1 MSLTTRNYGT
11 PTAPRGSAQTPA
23 HWAWCRPT
31 TESGCEHWTWC
42 PIVLSQR
49 RKGSPNAH
57 LAALVSVEP
66 EFRPIAEF
74 LSGLRSR
81 SKTDQDADGT
91 TRGLPYG
98 SHPATCPVRAW
109 RRWLVLSGIDTGPA
123 FRSVDRHGNLGTKRL
138 SDRTV
143 AHIVKRRAL
152 AVGLDGAFTG
162 HSLRTGFATEGYA
175 QGTPELAI
183 MRHGRWRSAA
193 VMRGYVEGGS
203 IWNDNAAARL
213 GL

>member
-42 PIVLSQR
+42 PTVLSQR

-57 LAALVSVEP
+57 LAALVSVDP
-66 EFRPIAEF
+66 EFRPIAES

-91 TRGLPYG
+91 PEVSPTAATRPPARSGRGALAGAVGHRHRPGVPLRRSSRQPRNEAPERPGRRSHGQAPRARSRSRRRVHRSLAASRLRHRGLRPRN
-98 SHPATCPVRAW
+98 TR
-109 RRWLVLSGIDTGPA
+109 
-123 FRSVDRHGNLGTKRL
+123 
-138 SDRTV
+138 
-143 AHIVKRRAL
+143 
-152 AVGLDGAFTG
+152 
-162 HSLRTGFATEGYA
+162 
-175 QGTPELAI
+175 LAI

-193 VMRGYVEGGS
+193 VIPATSGGS
-203 IWNDNAAARL
+203 I
-213 GL
+213 

>member
-91 TRGLPYG
+91 TRGLPPTAATRPPAQSG
-98 SHPATCPVRAW
+98 RGALAGAVGHRHRPGVPLTIVTATSERSARATGPSLTWSSAARSQSVSTAREHPA
-109 RRWLVLSGIDTGPA
+109 
-123 FRSVDRHGNLGTKRL
+123 
-138 SDRTV
+138 
-143 AHIVKRRAL
+143 
-152 AVGLDGAFTG
+152 G
-162 HSLRTGFATEGYA
+162 H
-175 QGTPELAI
+175 
-183 MRHGRWRSAA
+183 H
-193 VMRGYVEGGS
+193 
-203 IWNDNAAARL
+203 AARSLAL
-213 GL
+213 GGGDTRLRRGARSERQRRSKARL

>member
-31 TESGCEHWTWC
+31 TESGCERWTWC

-57 LAALVSVEP
+57 LAALVSVDP

-91 TRGLPYG
+91 TRALPYG
-98 SHPATCPVRAW
+98 SHPATGPVRAW
-109 RRWLVLSGIDTGPA
+109 RPWLVLSGIDTGPA

-143 AHIVKRRAL
+143 ATL
-152 AVGLDGAFTG
+152 
-162 HSLRTGFATEGYA
+162 S
-175 QGTPELAI
+175 
-183 MRHGRWRSAA
+183 SAA
-193 VMRGYVEGGS
+193 RSQSVS
-203 IWNDNAAARL
+203 TARPPVI
-213 GL
+213 GCGPASPPRATPRERPSWPSCGTVAGARRR